1 MQIITTALALFP
13 FHLMNV
19 HTNILQIIMM
29 STARSIMN
37 FVAQAADDY
46 DITANTDTLS
56 NLTGEVLHLHNF
68 CYIYFNFACKTPNI
82 KCMQLDLCF
91 ALLADL
97 CISSFFLHISS
108 VCVTNQHC
116 FNFSCKTPNIKFMQ
130 LDL

>member
-37 FVAQAADDY
+37 FVAQTADDY

-56 NLTGEVLHLHNF
+56 NLTGEVLHLL
-68 CYIYFNFACKTPNI
+68 IIFAP
-82 KCMQLDLCF
+82 
-91 ALLADL
+91 LADL
-97 CISSFFLHISS
+97 CIS
-108 VCVTNQHC
+108 
-116 FNFSCKTPNIKFMQ
+116 
-130 LDL
+130 